1 MPKDHSPLPFMKY
14 SAINFLGIM
23 ESAIYLLVSVFLVA
37 MALLTL
43 YQVCIDLSGF
53 SFLTGTTNDVLRA
66 IQDLMTTLIL
76 AELIQT
82 VGIYIKSHKFD
93 IRLLVAAGLTAMIRH
108 VIVSGV
114 ETMSPP
120 DMAIT
125 AVLILVL
132 IIAIILAGER
142 KIDIRSLS

>member
-1 MPKDHSPLPFMKY
+1 MPKDHSPSPFMKY
-14 SAINFLGIM
+14 RASDFLSIM

-37 MALLTL
+37 MAVLTL

-53 SFLTGTTNDVLRA
+53 SFLTATTNDVLPA
-66 IQDLMTTLIL
+66 IQDLMTTFIL

-82 VGIYIKSHKFD
+82 VGIYIKSHKLD
-93 IRLLVAAGLTAMIRH
+93 LQLLIAAGLTAMIRR

-114 ETMSPP
+114 ETMSPS

-125 AVLILVL
+125 AMLIFVL
-132 IIAIILAGER
+132 IIAIILAGDR
-142 KIDIRSLS
+142 KINIHFLS

>member
-1 MPKDHSPLPFMKY
+1 MKY
-14 SAINFLGIM
+14 RAIDFLGIM
-23 ESAIYLLVSVFLVA
+23 ETAIYLLVSVFLVA

-53 SFLTGTTNDVLRA
+53 SYLTATTNDILPA
-66 IQDLMTTLIL
+66 IEDLMTTFIL
-76 AELIQT
+76 VELIQT
-82 VGIYIKSHKFD
+82 VGIYIKSHKLD
-93 IRLLVAAGLTAMIRH
+93 LQLLIAAGLTAMIRR

-125 AVLILVL
+125 AMLIFVL
-132 IIAIILAGER
+132 IIAIILAGDR
-142 KIDIRSLS
+142 KINIHFLS

>member
-1 MPKDHSPLPFMKY
+1 
-14 SAINFLGIM
+14 M